1 MARIVLVGLPGTGK
15 STVGR
20 ALAEVLGE
28 SFCDTDEVFTELEHV
43 SVQDYLRGYGEVWF
57 RKRETNALRVAL
69 VRAAVVA
76 TGGGIVTTANARRIL
91 ENEFTVWL
99 TCHDDELLAR
109 VRDGDR
115 PLLGENPRERL
126 AQLRGERE
134 EWYRQVS
141 RCGVTSDRPVA
152 QVVDELVRLVHQE
165 MASS

>member
-20 ALAEVLGE
+20 ALADVLGE
-28 SFCDTDEVFTELEHV
+28 NFCDTDEVFTELEGV
-43 SVQDYLRGYGEVWF
+43 AVQDYLRGRGEVQF
-57 RKRETNALRVAL
+57 RERETKALRAAL
-69 VRAAVVA
+69 ARAAVVA
-76 TGGGIVTTANARRIL
+76 SGGGVVTTRDARRVL

-99 TCHDDELLAR
+99 TCPDDELLRR

-115 PLLGENPRERL
+115 PLLGENPGERL

-141 RCGVTSDRPVA
+141 RCRVATDRPVA
-152 QVVDELVRLVHQE
+152 QVVDELVRLVHE
-165 MASS
+165 KMTPS

>member
-1 MARIVLVGLPGTGK
+1 MACIVLVGLPGTGK

-28 SFCDTDEVFTELEHV
+28 NFGDTDEVFTELEGV
-43 SVQDYLRGYGEVWF
+43 AVQDYLRRYGEVRF
-57 RKRETNALRVAL
+57 RARETNALRVAL

-76 TGGGIVTTANARRIL
+76 TGGGVVTTPDARRIL
-91 ENEFTVWL
+91 ENEFTVCL
-99 TCHDDELLAR
+99 TCRDDELLAR

-126 AQLRGERE
+126 AQLRNERE

-141 RCGVTSDRPVA
+141 RCGVASDRPVA
-152 QVVDELVRLVHQE
+152 QVVDELVHLVHQE
-165 MASS
+165 MAPS